1 MFTICKNFIKVNNDL
16 FRVIRVFRE
25 ESILNT
31 DMVKEWLMADAI
43 YKRDQMLYFCE
54 KIEELEILN

>member
-1 MFTICKNFIKVNNDL
+1 
-16 FRVIRVFRE
+16 
-25 ESILNT
+25 
-31 DMVKEWLMADAI
+31 MVKEWLRADAI